1 MSKTYN
7 DNYQQSQTKTL
18 PTLSFSEITKKEYE
32 KGRELENITEQ
43 QLQKIV
49 DAVCSEFSVSI
60 IPISFEGRQPHK
72 HDGKR
77 LKRYQLGVHQRTNFG
92 NSRIQIYKYTAIRQK
107 QRAAKGAISTLLHEL
122 CHYFDYS
129 ICGLRK
135 TIHSKGFYNRIKQL
149 RDMLSQ

>member
-1 MSKTYN
+1 MSKTYQ

-18 PTLSFSEITKKEYE
+18 PTLSFSEITKKEY
-32 KGRELENITEQ
+32 KLGRESEDITIQ
-43 QLQKIV
+43 QLQRIA
-49 DAVCSEFSVSI
+49 DAVCSEFGVVQVSI
-60 IPISFEGRQPHK
+60 TFEGRQPHK

-92 NSRIQIYKYTAIRQK
+92 NSRIKIYKYTAMRQK

-122 CHYFDYS
+122 CHYFDYN

-135 TIHSKGFYNRIKQL
+135 SIHTGGFYKRISQL
-149 RDMLSQ
+149 RDMLSC